1 MTAHAKRWG
10 HAHDAVTAAQ
20 ALDGDRAAG
29 LDAYL
34 EAFATTPSALAAVL
48 LALSAAADTAERADT
63 LTCMWSEFMDRFAE
77 QRDRELSVALLP
89 ARWNPLP
96 GAADRPRRS
105 LAAGRSGTLPARC
118 WPII

>member
-1 MTAHAKRWG
+1 MSFGYDEKTVSFDRLLDSHASEVPLLIPGQR
-10 HAHDAVTAAQ
+10 AV
-20 ALDGDRAAG
+20 
-29 LDAYL
+29 
-34 EAFATTPSALAAVL
+34 SALAAVL